1 MAAPYAR
8 KHNCQPV
15 ANFRPVS
22 AKNALPTL
30 ASAWLAAVVQS
41 AVFKRVASGLL
52 ACALGCAIG
61 VVRAAEPPMGFAP
74 PDESLFAPGRFV
86 YERNCVMC
94 HGRWGEG
101 DGEMGRTV
109 VPKPRK
115 FVSGIFKYGST
126 PPGFLPTTD
135 DLMRTV
141 RGGRANTAMPFF
153 SHLSE
158 RDIRAVVEYVK
169 SFSAKWRRRANHA
182 PPVPLPPPPDWLGDA
197 KLAEPHVTSGKAAY
211 AVLCAACH
219 GEDADGKGPAA
230 AELRDAW
237 NDPCPPIDLRLPA
250 YRNGRTAA
258 DIFRVLT
265 LGINGTP
272 MPTFGEALSAAQ
284 RWDLAAYLLTLRPP
298 PATRRV
304 N

>member
-1 MAAPYAR
+1 M
-8 KHNCQPV
+8 
-15 ANFRPVS
+15 
-22 AKNALPTL
+22 
-30 ASAWLAAVVQS
+30 AAVVQRV
-41 AVFKRVASGLL
+41 VFKWITAWWF
-52 ACALGCAIG
+52 AYALVGTGATA
-61 VVRAAEPPMGFAP
+61 RADEPARAGEPPAGFAP
-74 PDESLFAPGRFV
+74 PDESLFAAGRFV

-94 HGRWGEG
+94 HGRWGDG

-115 FVSGIFKYGST
+115 FTTGIFKYRST

-141 RGGRANTAMPFF
+141 RGGRSNTAMPFF

-158 RDIRAVVEYVK
+158 REIRAVVEYVK
-169 SFSAKWRRRANHA
+169 SFSSKWRKPANHA
-182 PPVPLPPPPDWLGDA
+182 PPVPLPPAPDWLADPAAAGPRIA
-197 KLAEPHVTSGKAAY
+197 KGQAAY
-211 AVLCAACH
+211 AAFCVACH
-219 GEDADGKGPAA
+219 GENADGKGPAS

-237 NDPCPPIDLRLPA
+237 DDPCPPIDLRLPA
-250 YRNGRTAA
+250 YRNGRSAG

-272 MPTFGEALSAAQ
+272 MPTFGEALSEAQ
-284 RWDLAAYLLTLRPP
+284 RWELAAYLLTLRPP
-298 PATRRV
+298 GATRGA